1 MPLSNTQAERGLR
14 QNDVMDMPIRY
25 RIVPERPEAHLFRVS
40 CSIAAPDPAGQRF
53 ALPAWIPGSYM
64 IREFARHVV
73 SICAESRGRPVA
85 LEKLDKHTWRAA
97 PVAGPLTVVVE
108 VYAWDPSVRGAHL
121 DTRHGFFNGTC
132 MFLRVLGQEGARCE
146 VEIVRPKGSRYGNW
160 RVATAM
166 SRKGAKPYG
175 FGGYVAEDYDELI
188 DHPVEMGDFSLARFR
203 ACGVTHDIVISGP
216 HLADLARLRRD
227 LKRLCEHHIRFW
239 NESPTSRLSGEP
251 APMRRYVFLVTALG
265 AGYGGLEHRA
275 STALLCSRDDLPH
288 RRDPAV
294 GERYRK
300 FLGLASHEYFHTWNV
315 KRIKPAAFTPYD
327 LDRENYTKLL
337 WAFEGITSYYDDLA
351 LVRCGL
357 IAKEEYLE
365 LLGRS
370 ITSHL
375 RTPGR
380 ARQTAEAASFDAWIK
395 YYRPD
400 ENSPNAAVSYYVKG
414 SLIALCLDLLI
425 RRRTKG
431 RRSLDDLMRMLWK
444 RHGRT
449 GTGVDEDAIERAAE
463 ECAGFGLRRTL
474 GDWLRSTRE
483 LPLRGLLASHGIEME
498 LRPAESSADMG
509 GKPATTRSGAG
520 LAMLGVRIRP
530 EHADAAITQV
540 LEGGAAQAAG
550 MSAGDVV
557 VAVDGLRPAEA
568 GLEASLAKRRPGE
581 RIAIHAFRR
590 DELLRFEVRL
600 KRPGADTCV
609 LTSLPAKRRLR
620 ERWLGRSRG

>member
-1 MPLSNTQAERGLR
+1 MSPA
-14 QNDVMDMPIRY
+14 IRY
-25 RIVPERPEAHLFRVS
+25 RIVPARPEAHLFRVS
-40 CSIAAPDPAGQRF
+40 CSVADPDPDGQRF

-73 SICAESRGRPVA
+73 SIRAESRGRPVE
-85 LEKLDKHTWRAA
+85 LEKLDKNTWRAA
-97 PVAGPLTVVVE
+97 PVAGALTVVSE
-108 VYAWDPSVRGAHL
+108 VYAWDLSVRGAHL
-121 DTRHGFFNGTC
+121 DARCGFFNGAC
-132 MFLRVLGQEGARCE
+132 MFLRVLGQEGERCE
-146 VEIVRPKGSRYGNW
+146 LEILRPKGPRYRNW

-166 SRKGAKPYG
+166 SRKGAKSYG
-175 FGGYVAEDYDELI
+175 FGGYVAQDYDELI
-188 DHPVEMGDFSLARFR
+188 DHPVEMGDFTLARFR
-203 ACGVTHDIVISGP
+203 ARGVPHDIVIAGR
-216 HLADLARLRRD
+216 HRADLARLRRD
-227 LKRLCEHHIRFW
+227 LKRVCEHHIRFF
-239 NESPTSRLSGEP
+239 GEP
-251 APMRRYVFLVTALG
+251 APMRRYVFLVTVLG

-275 STALLCSRDDLPH
+275 STALLCSRDDLP
-288 RRDPAV
+288 RKGDDRV

-351 LVRCGL
+351 LARCGL
-357 IAKEEYLE
+357 IAKEEYLD

-380 ARQTAEAASFDAWIK
+380 ARQTAEEASFDAWIK

-400 ENSPNAAVSYYVKG
+400 ENSPNTAVSYYVKG

-425 RRRTKG
+425 RGRTKG
-431 RRSLDDLMRMLWK
+431 RKSLDDLMRLLWK

-449 GTGVDEDAIERAAE
+449 GTGVGEDGIERAAE
-463 ECAGFGLRRTL
+463 EYAGFGLKRTL
-474 GDWLRSTRE
+474 DEWLRSTRE
-483 LPLRGLLASHGIEME
+483 LPLRALLASHGIKME

-557 VAVDGLRPAEA
+557 VAVDALRPGEA

-590 DELLRFEVRL
+590 DELLTFEVRL

-609 LTSLPAKRRLR
+609 LTPLSANRQLR
-620 ERWLGRSRG
+620 EQWLGRSRG